1 MTAPL
6 NQSTARL
13 QRYSGALRFFGWATG
28 ILGMIGGIILAATTG
43 HHDEVNPFD
52 PSLVT
57 TTATHPFIALGDC
70 VRHFRNS
77 QRGCATRVRRAT
89 ELERAEDTRRPR
101 PTGPTDATGPA
112 DPTGAYEAVDAAGRP
127 PVVHHKR

>member
-57 TTATHPFIALGDC
+57 TTATHPFIALGIASAISAI
-70 VRHFRNS
+70 VSAVVLLAFAELLNWS
-77 QRGCATRVRRAT
+77 VQKTRADHVPPARPMPQGPPT
-89 ELERAEDTRRPR
+89 PQELTKP
-101 PTGPTDATGPA
+101 
-112 DPTGAYEAVDAAGRP
+112 
-127 PVVHHKR
+127 